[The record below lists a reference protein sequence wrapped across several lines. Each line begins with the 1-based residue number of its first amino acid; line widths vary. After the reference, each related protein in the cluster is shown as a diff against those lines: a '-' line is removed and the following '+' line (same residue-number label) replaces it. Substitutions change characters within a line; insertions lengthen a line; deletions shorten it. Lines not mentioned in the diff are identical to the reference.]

1 MKVHLGGGF
10 TALAEYVLHN
20 GGVVY
25 GTGYDE
31 MMNVICKRATT
42 TAQIQEMRG
51 SKFVQST
58 LGNTFE
64 RIKKELLD
72 GAYVMFTG
80 SPCQIAGLLHYLK
93 KKPENL
99 LCVDFVCRGVPSPG
113 LWRNY
118 VNFMEEKF
126 NSKMVGARF
135 KHKTYGYHTTTMKI
149 DFDNGKTYYG
159 SGRVDPYMKSFVS
172 ELASRPSCAYCA
184 FKGLERP
191 SDITI
196 FDCYEYAKLTGR
208 EDDDKGYSSIFV
220 HSEKGKKVMEGI
232 ASKVECFS
240 IDAEELVQYN
250 GIMVRNSAKANEK
263 RDEFYG
269 LAAEMPINKALNQVA
284 PITIKDYAIEK
295 AKKFL
300 YSTGTIKYIRKLKKK
315 HTIAVT
321 K

>member
-1 MKVHLGGGF
+1 MITIKDKKDCCGCTACYNAGPKKAIEMQADQEGFLYPVIDREKCVDCGICDSTCPIINKVEKNPEQTKGYILRIKNNNVLFESTSGGGF

-42 TAQIQEMRG
+42 TAQLQEMRG

-72 GAYVMFTG
+72 GVYVMFTG

-126 NSKMVGARF
+126 
-135 KHKTYGYHTTTMKI
+135 KI
-149 DFDNGKTYYG
+149 
-159 SGRVDPYMKSFVS
+159 GR
-172 ELASRPSCAYCA
+172 ASCR
-184 FKGLERP
+184 ER
-191 SDITI
+191 
-196 FDCYEYAKLTGR
+196 
-208 EDDDKGYSSIFV
+208 V
-220 HSEKGKKVMEGI
+220 
-232 ASKVECFS
+232 
-240 IDAEELVQYN
+240 
-250 GIMVRNSAKANEK
+250 
-263 RDEFYG
+263 
-269 LAAEMPINKALNQVA
+269 
-284 PITIKDYAIEK
+284 
-295 AKKFL
+295 
-300 YSTGTIKYIRKLKKK
+300 
-315 HTIAVT
+315 
-321 K
+321 

>member
-1 MKVHLGGGF
+1 M
-10 TALAEYVLHN
+10 LHN

-25 GTGYDE
+25 GAGYDE
-31 MMNVICKRATT
+31 MMNVICKRAATID
-42 TAQIQEMRG
+42 QLQEMRG

-64 RIKKELLD
+64 KIKKELQD
-72 GAYVMFTG
+72 GVYVMFTG

-196 FDCYEYAKLTGR
+196 FDCYEYAKLTGK

-220 HSEKGKKVMEGI
+220 H
-232 ASKVECFS
+232 
-240 IDAEELVQYN
+240 AE
-250 GIMVRNSAKANEK
+250 
-263 RDEFYG
+263 
-269 LAAEMPINKALNQVA
+269 
-284 PITIKDYAIEK
+284 
-295 AKKFL
+295 
-300 YSTGTIKYIRKLKKK
+300 
-315 HTIAVT
+315 
-321 K
+321 